1 MKRVLLLFSLFL
13 AIIPASAGIFGRKK
27 IVAPADTSSADLLMQ
42 YAGNIHQFNQI
53 FPQEKVYLEFD
64 NTAYFQGEA
73 IWFKAFVTETSTLKR
88 GPSKVLYV
96 DLLGPGGALLQRQ
109 KLKVIAGQADGGIAL
124 MDAATAQAREK
135 RGMTYYPS
143 GYYEVRAYT
152 QNMLDFS
159 PEASFSRVFPV
170 YELPKKEGL
179 YERSII
185 REEEISEYNQKRQE
199 PESDDKKI
207 NVDFYPEGGD
217 IVVGLPA
224 NIAFKAYGPLGES
237 LNGTLTIDDDL
248 SAHVE
253 HEGMGSFFVIP
264 DGTSRES
271 VKFVAEDGSS
281 KRFRLPK
288 PLKSGFSMIVSENS
302 DTCLKAD
309 IYHTSDRTE
318 TEVGLAVSC
327 RGELIGFEKI
337 IMADTMGVSMD
348 CSSWPVGVCRITLY
362 NRRGEILSSRSLFH
376 GNDRFVAPKI
386 VVGTDSMTR
395 MSFGKQVM
403 ELDLIDRNGN
413 PIRDRFCL
421 SVSDIAD
428 YGNGHTDNILTNLL
442 LSSDLRG
449 YIRRP
454 DYYMES
460 RDAEHLR
467 ALDLLTLVQGW
478 ERYEWRNMTGLDE
491 FNEKHRIEDSLTM
504 NGWILTYRKREPVEN
519 VIVRGSVVPRD
530 KSKFSSLLFHTEEIG
545 YFGFDLNDFYNTA
558 RMGISVLR
566 SRRNGKREVPETKHR
581 IKLERSDIPVARAVL
596 PAEKDLLEHNSCR
609 VDFVD
614 DKKKDTGLAEVIN
627 EDLGVLLDEVD
638 VTAERRFIDYDTF
651 VAFDARK
658 DAEMVLDEGNYT
670 SDVFDY
676 LMENTG
682 YPYRYP
688 VFFYVHNSKEIPTT
702 KGFDNPL
709 EIDMIDVKS
718 ILVFDDPMYR
728 RDIYDLT
735 PLLNEFNTK
744 KMNVNYLV
752 DVYSD
757 VNRYILVDILVKE
770 DYQLLTE
777 SEIRNLSQRETSV
790 EGFSEPVQF
799 YSPQYPNGPVHGDVD
814 FRRTL
819 YWNPNV
825 ITDENGHARVEFY
838 NNGTSKQFRI
848 RGAGLTASG
857 TPYVLDMNW

>member
-1 MKRVLLLFSLFL
+1 MMKRALLSFLMLL
-13 AIIPASAGIFGRKK
+13 AIIPASAGIFGRKR
-27 IVAPADTSSADLLMQ
+27 IVAPADTSAADLLMQ
-42 YAGNIHQFNQI
+42 YAGNIHQFNQLY
-53 FPQEKVYLEFD
+53 PQEKVYLEFD

-73 IWFKAFVTETSTLKR
+73 IWFKAFLTESSTLKR
-88 GPSKVLYV
+88 APSKVLYV

-109 KLKVIAGQADGGIAL
+109 KLKVVAGQADGGIAL

-159 PEASFSRVFPV
+159 PEACFSRVFPV
-170 YELPKKEGL
+170 YELPRKQGL
-179 YERSII
+179 YENAII
-185 REEEISEYNQKRQE
+185 REEEIPEYNQKRQE
-199 PESDDKKI
+199 SENEDGKI

-217 IVVGLPA
+217 LVIGLPA
-224 NIAFKAYGPLGES
+224 NIAFKAYGPVGED
-237 LNGTLTIDDDL
+237 LNGTLVIDDGK
-248 SAHVE
+248 SAAVE
-253 HEGMGSFFVIP
+253 HDGMGSFTIIP
-264 DGTSRES
+264 DGQLREN
-271 VKFVAEDGSS
+271 VKFVAENGNS
-281 KRFRLPK
+281 KRFKLPK
-288 PLKSGFSMIVSENS
+288 PVKSGFSMIVSENS

-309 IYHTSDRTE
+309 IYHTSDRIE
-318 TEVGLAVSC
+318 KELGLAVTC

-337 IMADTMGVSMD
+337 LMADTMGVSID
-348 CSSWPVGVCRITLY
+348 CSTWPVGVCRLTLY

-376 GNDRFVAPKI
+376 GNGKYAAPRI
-386 VVGTDSMTR
+386 TVGTDSMTR
-395 MSFGKQVM
+395 VSFGKQIV
-403 ELDLIDRNGN
+403 EFDLTDRNGN

-428 YGNGHTDNILTNLL
+428 YGNGNTDNLETNLL

-449 YIRRP
+449 YIRKP
-454 DYYMES
+454 DYYLES
-460 RDAEHLR
+460 RDREHLR

-519 VIVRGSVVPRD
+519 AVVRGSVVPADR
-530 KSKFSSLLFHTEEIG
+530 SRFSSFLYETGDIG
-545 YFGFDLNDFYNTA
+545 YFGFDLNDFYNAA
-558 RMGISVLR
+558 RMGINVQRYNRLGR
-566 SRRNGKREVPETKHR
+566 PVEETKRR
-581 IKLERSDIPVARAVL
+581 IKLERSDIPGARHVS
-596 PAEKDLLEHNSCR
+596 PVEKDLQARNVNR
-609 VDFVD
+609 VDFNKDSRKD
-614 DKKKDTGLAEVIN
+614 DGLPEVIN
-627 EDLGVLLDEVD
+627 EDMGVLLDDVD

-670 SDVFDY
+670 SDVHDY
-676 LMENTG
+676 LTDNAG
-682 YPYRYP
+682 FPFRYDP
-688 VFFYVHNSKEIPTT
+688 IFYIHNSKEVPTT
-702 KGFDNPL
+702 KGLDNGL
-709 EIDMIDVKS
+709 AIDLIDVKS
-718 ILVFDDPMYR
+718 IIVFDKPMYLSQ
-728 RDIYDLT
+728 ISELT
-735 PLLNEFNTK
+735 PLLNEFHNKRMDTWYFEQ
-744 KMNVNYLV
+744 MTT
-752 DVYSD
+752 DW
-757 VNRYILVDILVKE
+757 NRYILVDILVKE
-770 DYQLLTE
+770 DYQLLSE
-777 SEIRNLSQRETSV
+777 KEIRNLSRRETTV
-790 EGFSEPVQF
+790 QGFSEPVQF
-799 YSPQYPNGPVHGDVD
+799 FSPQYPDGPVYGDVD